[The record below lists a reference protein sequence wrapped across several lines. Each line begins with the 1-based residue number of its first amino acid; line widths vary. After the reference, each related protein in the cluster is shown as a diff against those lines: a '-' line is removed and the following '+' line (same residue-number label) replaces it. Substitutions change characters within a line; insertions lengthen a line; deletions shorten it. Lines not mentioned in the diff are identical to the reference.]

1 MAGGGQAPLW
11 VLRPSTLAHLSD
23 QLCRERLLPTDEGRL
38 ADWRGGA
45 EEAGVASRHAYLK
58 IQDAQ
63 EPFRELFKE
72 LRSTMTV
79 QQFWRV
85 LETVDR
91 WDVLDDCMARMVED
105 IRVAEVQAQAKG
117 VDLARLP
124 AIEVERREE
133 ALTMEDLARLAK
145 DQPLVAYDCLVL
157 YSEAEAVFAEEVLV
171 PNLEAQGLQVL
182 VRDRDLLGGA
192 FEHQAML
199 RLISERCSK
208 LVPVFSQ
215 GFFDHDGQNSFLT
228 TFAQHCGLEEG
239 RKKLVPLVVGQTAIP
254 SNLSMYHK
262 LPYDPTNS
270 KHKWFWEKLVKTIHP
285 RGEFDPSIPMTDL
298 GAPAPPPASAQCTVS
313 QWDPSHQLP
322 APSAP
327 KISKENTPEKP
338 QAPKTPEAKTKPTA
352 PRKETPKAKTK
363 TKFKMPSP
371 FGRKSDKSRRST
383 EAAEATAT
391 FSDLCAP
398 GSPVEVEEEGVNES
412 GELLLP
418 AVPSHEPGVV
428 DRVLGRVAR
437 AATRAT
443 RNAQAESV
451 A

>member
-1 MAGGGQAPLW
+1 MSGGGEAPLW
-11 VLRPSTLAHLSD
+11 VLRPSTLAHLSA
-23 QLCRERLLPTDEGRL
+23 QLCCERLLPTEEGRL
-38 ADWRGGA
+38 ADWRGVA
-45 EEAGVASRHAYLK
+45 EEAGVAMKPAYLR
-58 IQDAQ
+58 IQAAQ
-63 EPFRELFKE
+63 EPFKELFKE

-79 QQFWRV
+79 QQFWGV

-117 VDLARLP
+117 IDLARLP

-133 ALTMEDLARLAK
+133 ALTMEDLARLAR
-145 DQPLVAYDCLVL
+145 DQPLVTYDCMVL

-239 RKKLVPLVVGQTAIP
+239 RKKLVPLVVGQTSIP

-262 LPYDPTNS
+262 LPYDPSNS

-285 RGEFDPSIPMTDL
+285 RGEFDPSIPMKDL
-298 GAPAPPPASAQCTVS
+298 GAPAPPLARTQCTVS
-313 QWDPSHQLP
+313 QWDPSNHVP

-338 QAPKTPEAKTKPTA
+338 PATKMPVVKSKPATPQ
-352 PRKETPKAKTK
+352 KETPKVKTK
-363 TKFKMPSP
+363 PKFKIPSP
-371 FGRKSDKSRRST
+371 FGRKSEKSKRS
-383 EAAEATAT
+383 AEATEAT
-391 FSDLCAP
+391 FRDLCSAD
-398 GSPVEVEEEGVNES
+398 SPAEVEEEGVNES

-437 AATRAT
+437 AATRAA
-443 RNAQAESV
+443 RSAQAESI